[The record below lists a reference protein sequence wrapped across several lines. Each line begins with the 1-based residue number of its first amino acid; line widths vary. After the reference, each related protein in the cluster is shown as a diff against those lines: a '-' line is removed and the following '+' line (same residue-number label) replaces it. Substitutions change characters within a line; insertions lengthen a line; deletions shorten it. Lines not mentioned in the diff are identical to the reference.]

1 MATVETPA
9 KAPKPEKAPPKPNYS
24 NPGLAL
30 TAKPLETTVDIEGI
44 VRLPKLQGRKGGTN
58 EARVALLAEHLKG
71 GAPLPPV
78 KLIQV
83 DEYPGGSKA
92 GGPYKLLFDGFHTTA
107 AYVENGKR
115 MIPVQAWKGTWEQ
128 ALVAA
133 AKANK
138 EHDTGGQPRTNEDKV
153 KAAKMFLEALAD
165 VPKKE
170 RPSNR
175 EIAEE
180 IGCSRQLVNEL
191 AAGTNEVKKAAKKT
205 KRTETETEKED
216 EPTPPAKPLPPLTP
230 AEKAKAAEAQKMIDA
245 GMTPFNVVGKTT
257 GQTVGT
263 IYSKELPSHA
273 SVVDK
278 FPSLN
283 EKDYILR
290 AGTAAPQVAAAATPP
305 KPPAGGFDWA
315 AYDERIGYL
324 ARGLDALGDLF
335 DLKKT
340 AEFAGARRL
349 LNEFI
354 VFVGD
359 TKKKHGPKKAGK

>member
-1 MATVETPA
+1 MSKVADKPKAEKTQTPA
-9 KAPKPEKAPPKPNYS
+9 EKAKAYA

-30 TAKPLETTVDIEGI
+30 TAKPLETTVDIDGI
-44 VRLPKLQGRKGGTN
+44 VRLHKLQMRKGGTN

-71 GAPLPPV
+71 GAALPPV
-78 KLIQV
+78 KIIQV
-83 DEYPGGSKA
+83 DEYPGGPKA
-92 GGPYKLLFDGFHTTA
+92 QGPYKLLFDGFHTTA
-107 AYVENGKR
+107 AYENNGKK

-128 ALVAA
+128 ALIAA
-133 AKANK
+133 SKANK
-138 EHDTGGQPRTNEDKV
+138 EHDTAGLPRTNEDKV
-153 KAAKMFLEALAD
+153 KAAKMYLEAVAEM
-165 VPKKE
+165 PKKE

-191 AAGTNEVKKAAKKT
+191 VAGTNEIKKAAKKIVRA
-205 KRTETETEKED
+205 KPADKAD
-216 EPTPPAKPLPPLTP
+216 EPTPPVAAKPVTP

-263 IYSKELPSHA
+263 IYSKDPPTHE
-273 SVVDK
+273 SVKDK
-278 FPSLN
+278 FPNLG
-283 EKDYILR
+283 EKDYVVK
-290 AGTAAPQVAAAATPP
+290 AGTAAPVAAAATSP
-305 KPPAGGFDWA
+305 KPPAGGFDWV

-335 DLKKT
+335 DMKKT
-340 AEFAGARRL
+340 PEFAGARRL
-349 LNEFI
+349 LNDFI
-354 VFVGD
+354 TFVAD